1 MNKRGSIRS
10 WRTRS
15 STHDRQEPSSSQQLS
30 TENKP
35 LQPVAF
41 ERPLSRTKGGIV
53 LVSILVVVGIVIA
66 AAAVLGLLLALLYS
80 SLYKK
85 VPQGKALVVSTTK
98 AVLVSFTGRLVIPI
112 IHKAEIMDTSVK
124 TIEIDRRAAEGLI
137 CRDNI
142 RADIKVNFFVRVN
155 KAEEDVIKVAQSIGV
170 ERASSQATLEELFVA
185 KFSEALKTV
194 GKGLDFEDLYTE
206 RRRFRDE
213 IIEVIGTDLNGYVLE
228 DAAIDYLEQTPLS
241 HLDGDNILD
250 AQGIR
255 KITELTAVQ
264 HVATNIASREEEKQI
279 KAKDVETRE
288 AVLELL
294 RQQADAEA
302 RQAREVSTVQAR
314 EQAETIKVQ
323 NEERLR
329 AERARLATD
338 EEVAVTEQNLDR
350 EVAVAEKNKERVV
363 AVEQERVEKARK
375 LEVVAADVEVTAAA
389 KALETEKAGIAQ
401 IQRERVSVEKTVA
414 EEEEAIATLRVV
426 EEANRQR
433 DAVVIEAEAEAQGEF
448 VKDIKK
454 AEAAEQAAAHVAAE
468 QVTVAKAN
476 LEASDLDARAQI
488 RLAEAQQA
496 QTAADGL
503 AHVQVREAD
512 AIAIEKLGFAEARVK
527 EADAAAIAKTG
538 DAEASA
544 VEALLR
550 GEAAGLTDK
559 AAAMRELE
567 GVGQEFEEFVRKLEV
582 SKVIDLARVEAEVG
596 IANAQ
601 AEVISKGLE
610 SATIDIVGGSDMFID
625 RLVSSVANGKTVD
638 SFVTTSGES
647 REKIVQELGSLLE
660 NFNSEDLRDM
670 SAAAA
675 LKALADK
682 MSD

>member
-1 MNKRGSIRS
+1 MLLN
-10 WRTRS
+10 
-15 STHDRQEPSSSQQLS
+15 
-30 TENKP
+30 
-35 LQPVAF
+35 
-41 ERPLSRTKGGIV
+41 
-53 LVSILVVVGIVIA
+53 ILIIVGIVIGVL
-66 AAAVLGLLLALLYS
+66 AAVAVLMALVYS

-85 VPQGKALVVSTTK
+85 VPQGKALVISTTK
-98 AVLVSFTGRLVIPI
+98 AVVVSFTGRLVVPI

-124 TIEIDRRAAEGLI
+124 TIEIDRRATEGLI

-170 ERASSQATLEELFVA
+170 ERASSQETLEELFVA

-228 DAAIDYLEQTPLS
+228 DAAIDYLEQTPLIN
-241 HLDGDNILD
+241 LDENNILD

-264 HVATNIASREEEKQI
+264 HVATNVAAREEEKQI

-288 AVLELL
+288 AVLELM

-302 RQAREVSTVQAR
+302 RQSREIATVKAR
-314 EQAETIKVQ
+314 EQAETVKVQ

-338 EEVAVTEQNLDR
+338 EEVAITQENLDR
-350 EVAVAEKNKERVV
+350 EVAVAEKNKERIIAVEEERVRKARELELVAAQVEVTSASKSIEQEKTEIAKIQRDRV
-363 AVEQERVEKARK
+363 AVER
-375 LEVVAADVEVTAAA
+375 
-389 KALETEKAGIAQ
+389 
-401 IQRERVSVEKTVA
+401 TVA

-454 AEAAEQAAAHVAAE
+454 AEAAETAAAHLAAE
-468 QVTVAKAN
+468 RVTVAKAD
-476 LEASDLDARAQI
+476 LEASDLDARAQM
-488 RLAEAQQA
+488 RLAEGAQA
-496 QTAADGL
+496 QAAASGL
-503 AHVQVREAD
+503 ALAQVREAD
-512 AIAIEKLGFAEARVK
+512 AVAIEKVGLAEARVK
-527 EADAAAIAKTG
+527 EADAGATAKAG
-538 DAEASA
+538 EAEAAA

-550 GEAAGLTDK
+550 GEAAGLTEK

-567 GVGQEFEEFVRKLEV
+567 GVGQEFEEFVRKLDVE
-582 SKVIDLARVEAEVG
+582 KEINLAEIEAGIG
-596 IANAQ
+596 IAEAQ
-601 AEVISKGLE
+601 ANVISAGLE
-610 SATIDIVGGSDMFID
+610 SANIDIVGGSDMFVDKLITA
-625 RLVSSVANGKTVD
+625 VAAGKTVD
-638 SFVTTSGES
+638 GFVKHSGES
-647 REKIVQELGSLLE
+647 RKKLVDEVGSVLE

-682 MSD
+682 LSD

>member
-1 MNKRGSIRS
+1 MLLN
-10 WRTRS
+10 
-15 STHDRQEPSSSQQLS
+15 
-30 TENKP
+30 
-35 LQPVAF
+35 
-41 ERPLSRTKGGIV
+41 
-53 LVSILVVVGIVIA
+53 ILIIVGIVIGVV
-66 AAAVLGLLLALLYS
+66 AVLAILMAVVYS

-98 AVLVSFTGRLVIPI
+98 SVVVSFTGRLVVPI

-124 TIEIDRRAAEGLI
+124 TIEIDRRATEGLI

-228 DAAIDYLEQTPLS
+228 DAAIDYLEQTPLGN
-241 HLDGDNILD
+241 LDENNILD

-255 KITELTAVQ
+255 KITELTAIQ
-264 HVATNIASREEEKQI
+264 HVATNVASREEEKQI
-279 KAKDVETRE
+279 TAKDVETRE
-288 AVLELL
+288 AVLELM

-302 RQAREVSTVQAR
+302 RQSREIATVQAR
-314 EQAETIKVQ
+314 EQAETVKVQ

-338 EEVAVTEQNLDR
+338 EEVAITQENLDR
-350 EVAVAEKNKERVV
+350 EVAVAEKNKERIV
-363 AVEQERVEKARK
+363 AVEEERVAKARK
-375 LEVVAADVEVTAAA
+375 LEIVAAEVEVTAAE
-389 KALETEKAGIAQ
+389 KSVEKEKAEIAE
-401 IQRERVSVEKTVA
+401 IQRERVAVEKTVA
-414 EEEEAIATLRVV
+414 EEVEAIATLRVV

-433 DAVVIEAEAEAQGEF
+433 DAVVIQAEAEAQGEF
-448 VKDIKK
+448 VKDIKR
-454 AEAAEQAAAHVAAE
+454 AEAAEQAAAHLAAERVVAA
-468 QVTVAKAN
+468 KAD
-476 LEASDLDARAQI
+476 LEASDLDARATI
-488 RLAEAQQA
+488 RLAEAAQA
-496 QTAADGL
+496 EAAATGL
-503 AHVQVREAD
+503 AEAQVREAD
-512 AIAIEKLGFAEARVK
+512 AVAIEKVGLAEVRVTEAEAG
-527 EADAAAIAKTG
+527 AIAKTG

-544 VEALLR
+544 MEALLR
-550 GEAAGLTDK
+550 GEAAGLKEK

-582 SKVIDLARVEAEVG
+582 EKEINLAEIEAGIG
-596 IANAQ
+596 IAEAQ
-601 AEVISKGLE
+601 ANVVGKGLE
-610 SATIDIVGGSDMFID
+610 SANIDIVGGSDMFID
-625 RLVSSVANGKTVD
+625 RLMGAVTAGKTVD
-638 SFVTTSGES
+638 GFVKHSGES
-647 REKIVQELGSLLE
+647 REQLVDEIGSLLE
-660 NFNSEDLRDM
+660 NVKTEDLRDM

-682 MSD
+682 LSD